1 MATDSIS
8 VKSQEELSKV
18 LTWHAICLAYVD
30 FSFKGRGGGWFL
42 LCLLLLGCWFQF
54 KHLTG
59 SVITQ
64 IRDRS
69 WLPCCVPGK
78 ETE

>member
-30 FSFKGRGGGWFL
+30 FSFKGRVEDGF
-42 LCLLLLGCWFQF
+42 CSVCFSLGVGFN
-54 KHLTG
+54 L
-59 SVITQ
+59 SI
-64 IRDRS
+64 
-69 WLPCCVPGK
+69 
-78 ETE
+78 